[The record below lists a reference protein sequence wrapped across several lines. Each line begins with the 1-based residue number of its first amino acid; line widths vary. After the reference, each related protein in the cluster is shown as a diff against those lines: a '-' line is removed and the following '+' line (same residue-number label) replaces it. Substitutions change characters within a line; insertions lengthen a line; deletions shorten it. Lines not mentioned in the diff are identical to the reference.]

1 MRLLKENRYS
11 ELDYDCLF
19 QMLLEMGISDKRSV
33 EGLGRILIMHLLKL
47 KFQPEK
53 KTQSWFASVAVSR
66 RDLNI
71 MLNSGSKTLFNY
83 FTENLPNIYKL
94 ARSMALA
101 ETNLPKSSIP
111 ETNPF
116 TPDQILDDD
125 FLAGQEPA

>member
-1 MRLLKENRYS
+1 
-11 ELDYDCLF
+11 
-19 QMLLEMGISDKRSV
+19 
-33 EGLGRILIMHLLKL
+33 MHLLKL

-53 KTQSWFASVAVSR
+53 KTQSCFASVAVSR

-101 ETNLPKSSIP
+101 ETNLPKSLIP

-125 FLAGQEPA
+125 FFAGHESP